1 MLVGRGVGGQ
11 SLQGTL
17 ETSPERW
24 AETHPLQSLEGKTEG
39 FTFSPGRSP
48 SKLSP
53 FCPGPQQ
60 LFRVSEPSMS
70 KPCTSFHTSLAG
82 TSQQVWAMKHKSLNV
97 Q

>member
-11 SLQGTL
+11 SLQGAL

-24 AETHPLQSLEGKTEG
+24 AETHPLQSLEGKTEALRFLPEG
-39 FTFSPGRSP
+39 VHPN
-48 SKLSP
+48 SP
-53 FCPGPQQ
+53 FCPGPQE

-70 KPCTSFHTSLAG
+70 KACTSFHTSLAG
-82 TSQQVWAMKHKSLNV
+82 TSQQVWAMKRKSLNV